1 MKKIIQNSILG
12 LVISTGLVSQAFAYT
27 QLTAQLDP
35 GDRGTNVTNLQTYLA
50 DLPSFYPSG
59 LVTGYFGGLTKA
71 GVMRFQATYG
81 FEQVGRVGPAT
92 LAKINELMGG
102 SSVSIDISGPA
113 FYNVSMS
120 KNNNSATITFN
131 TNEGTTARVVYKT
144 SKLSFN
150 EGDIDSVGF
159 GAVGSFDTVSSNGM
173 STSHSL
179 TMSNLYSNTDYY
191 YTVVATDSKGNV
203 SVLGPNNSFRTQQ

>member
-1 MKKIIQNSILG
+1 MKKVIQNSIIG
-12 LVISTGLVSQAFAYT
+12 LAISAGLVSQAFAYT

-35 GDRGTNVTNLQTYLA
+35 GDRGVNVTNLQTYLA

-81 FEQVGRVGPAT
+81 FDQVGRVGPVT

-102 SSVSIDISGPA
+102 NTVSGDISGPA

-120 KNNNSATITFN
+120 KSNNSATLTFN
-131 TNEGTTARVVYKT
+131 TNEGTTARVVYRT
-144 SKLSFN
+144 NALAFN

-173 STSHSL
+173 SSAHSL

-191 YTVVATDSKGNV
+191 YTIIATDAKGNV
-203 SVLGPNNSFRTQQ
+203 SVVGPNNKFRTQ